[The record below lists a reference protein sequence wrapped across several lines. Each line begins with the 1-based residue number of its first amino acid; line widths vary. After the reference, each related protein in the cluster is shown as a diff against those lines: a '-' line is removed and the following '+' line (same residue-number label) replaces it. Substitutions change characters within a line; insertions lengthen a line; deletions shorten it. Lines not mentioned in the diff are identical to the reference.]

1 MKFLSALS
9 HIDYVPNN
17 SFLHSVL
24 VSVYSEVICLVQETN
39 ILHDTDNENYWNRS
53 N

>member
-9 HIDYVPNN
+9 HKDYAPNN

-24 VSVYSEVICLVQETN
+24 VSVYSEVICLVQETS
-39 ILHDTDNENYWNRS
+39 ILHDIDNENYCTRS